1 VSPARDYNR
10 DVRVLGIDYGAR
22 RIGLALSDATATL
35 ASPWRMLQRPP
46 SEAETLRTMI
56 DHITQLQTDEDGL
69 AAVVIGWPR
78 RLDGSPTDQTSIVET
93 FARSLQAQL
102 DIPVVLQDERL
113 SSTEAESRLARN
125 EKDWRKRKQ
134 QLDAAA
140 AAVILQDYL
149 DNRPRHTGASHALD

>member
-1 VSPARDYNR
+1 
-10 DVRVLGIDYGAR
+10 VLGIDYGAR

-46 SEAETLRTMI
+46 SEPETLRML
-56 DHITQLQTDEDGL
+56 ITEISSLKNEDDGL
-69 AAVVIGWPR
+69 EAVVVGWPR
-78 RLDGSPTDQTSIVET
+78 RLDGSPTDLTPVVQT
-93 FARSLQAQL
+93 FAQLLEAQV
-102 DIPVVLQDERL
+102 DVPVILQDERL
-113 SSTEAESRLARN
+113 SSTEAESRLARR

-149 DNRPRHTGASHALD
+149 DSRPRAAGPDALD